1 MNTRFWAASPAAAG
15 VLVAAVVSLSACS
28 GEPASSESSGT
39 ASESVQAA
47 PKTVE
52 VTATAT
58 STPTGTIINTSK
70 GSYLQVKVPDIV
82 IDPAI
87 IHADTFAHFDAAEIE
102 SGTDFLIDFMVKQGI
117 DSPANGGGQ
126 TIDAWFAENQNLI
139 APRYREQFLSELHAA
154 KSSSGALIITEGWH
168 AEYGGAY
175 QYIYSTSV
183 PRIRDLSITPTL
195 VWAAVDSMP
204 AALSI
209 EANVSY
215 TMEAVPG
222 VGKTGTGQ
230 QVTTGTLAYSASRSP
245 ETGQWQIAGWQHDF
259 DTIEG

>member
-47 PKTVE
+47 PTTVQ
-52 VTATAT
+52 ATA
-58 STPTGTIINTSK
+58 TPTGTIINTSK

-117 DSPANGGGQ
+117 DSPANGGSQ

-139 APRYREQFLSELHAA
+139 APHYREQVLSELHAA
-154 KSSSGALIITEGWH
+154 KSSGALILTEGWH

-183 PRIRDLSITPTL
+183 PRVRDLSITPTM
-195 VWAAVDSMP
+195 VWAAVDAMP
-204 AALSI
+204 AALAI

-215 TMEAVPG
+215 TMDVVPG
-222 VGKTGTGQ
+222 VGATGSGQ
-230 QVTTGTLAYSASRSP
+230 QVTAGTLAYSASRLP
-245 ETGQWQIAGWQHDF
+245 ETGQWQIVGWQHDF